1 MRRRRSGELT
11 RRCAML
17 VQQANERQRARADG
31 DRIKELQD
39 KLVLR
44 IRPFVEAKNPGDPS
58 DSETKVFEQR
68 IRTEAED
75 MKLESFGIEVSGW
88 DESCDVERNSLAAY
102 SYPSRRF
109 PSVHI
114 SADTY
119 SYCTPL
125 AVST

>member
-1 MRRRRSGELT
+1 MRHA
-11 RRCAML
+11 CA
-17 VQQANERQRARADG
+17 QANERQRAEADG

-75 MKLESFGIEVSGW
+75 MKLESFGIEVRTLPPVLLMILGLFHE
-88 DESCDVERNSLAAY
+88 DIHAEN
-102 SYPSRRF
+102 
-109 PSVHI
+109 
-114 SADTY
+114 
-119 SYCTPL
+119 TP
-125 AVST
+125 